1 MYLYYALYGGGL
13 SIQVLYHNREIAQS
27 LTKTEPL
34 FPNLQPVVSVFQ
46 FIPMAVLYGVFLYM
60 GISSLKGMQL
70 VNRVLI
76 LFMPM
81 KYQPDYSFLRH
92 VRIQRVH
99 FFTVI
104 QMACLA
110 LLWVIKTIKAISI
123 AFPIMVSTF
132 NMVVLCSWS

>member
-1 MYLYYALYGGGL
+1 
-13 SIQVLYHNREIAQS
+13 
-27 LTKTEPL
+27 
-34 FPNLQPVVSVFQ
+34 
-46 FIPMAVLYGVFLYM
+46 MAVLYGVFLYM

-70 VNRVLI
+70 VNRILI

-123 AFPIMVSTF
+123 AFPIMVSTS
-132 NMVVLCSWS
+132 NMAVL